1 MRTLILSLTVV
12 VLAGCAGYPQRQRVP
27 GRVTPVAWQRNQGVN
42 PDAAKVQQ
50 VIAMQAKQAR
60 CKSELEAR
68 PGRDGTSPRDWKC
81 KGPKQ
86 S

>member
-1 MRTLILSLTVV
+1 MKTLIASMAA
-12 VLAGCAGYPQRQRVP
+12 LALIGCVAPTGKS
-27 GRVTPVAWQRNQGVN
+27 GHWTPVAWNRNAGIN

-50 VIAMQAKQAR
+50 ITAMQAKQAR
-60 CKSELEAR
+60 CKSEVEAR